1 MYAIIQSGSTQ
12 FRVQIGDEIDVDS
25 RELRELE
32 AGTLVE
38 FKEVLYLNGEAVE
51 VGAPALNNVL
61 VKGEVLGESKGPKVT
76 FVKYRPSHNERRK
89 HGHRQKYARVKIT
102 EIQKVK

>member
-1 MYAIIQSGSTQ
+1 MYAIIQSGAKQ
-12 FRVQIGDEIDVDS
+12 YRVEQGDEIDV
-25 RELRELE
+25 ELLGKE
-32 AGTLVE
+32 AGETVE
-38 FKEVLYLNGEAVE
+38 FEQVLFFNGDAME
-51 VGAPALNNVL
+51 VGAPSLKNIT

-89 HGHRQKYARVKIT
+89 HGHRQKYSRVKIT